1 MSSRRALLRH
11 VWAMV
16 QTRTEAAALVVQL
29 QRSALA
35 QGLLHYGIAALA
47 AMSFVI
53 AAIVLIAWRFPRRG
67 TPSCSGLLAAALLA
81 VAWTGASRGSARL
94 QRDVSLIA
102 DFTQGLKLDLAM
114 VNLALKDPD
123 TEDEEKLAARERAKT
138 AVREA
143 AAAKARHTKHRR
155 RRRATDA
162 RRSRHGRR
170 GRCDRGQR
178 GLRPTIRHRATQAA
192 SVDRA
197 RGADRRAAT
206 ASAAVGGAYVSTATG
221 AAGEALPDGVT
232 EREMPGVAPPE
243 SLSGATQAD
252 RERSHGST

>member
-11 VWAMV
+11 LWAMV
-16 QTRTEAAALVVQL
+16 QTRTEAAVLVVQL

-53 AAIVLIAWRFPRRG
+53 AAVVLIAIAVPAPWNAIVL
-67 TPSCSGLLAAALLA
+67 GLLAAALLA
-81 VAWTGASRGSARL
+81 VALAGASRGTARL
-94 QRDVSLIA
+94 KRDVSLIA

-123 TEDEEKLAARERAKT
+123 TEDAEKLEAREQAKS

-143 AAAKARHTKHRR
+143 AAEKS
-155 RRRATDA
+155 ATPSTA
-162 RRSRHGRR
+162 EG
-170 GRCDRGQR
+170 GE
-178 GLRPTIRHRATQAA
+178 RPAPGGPAMEAVT
-192 SVDRA
+192 
-197 RGADRRAAT
+197 GAMRAAGPAPDDPIAQT
-206 ASAAVGGAYVSTATG
+206 QPERAAAVAAAAGGATLGGAYASSMAVPD
-221 AAGEALPDGVT
+221 AGDTLPDGVT
-232 EREMPGVAPPE
+232 EREMPGGAPPPE
-243 SLSGATQAD
+243 AMPGATQAAD